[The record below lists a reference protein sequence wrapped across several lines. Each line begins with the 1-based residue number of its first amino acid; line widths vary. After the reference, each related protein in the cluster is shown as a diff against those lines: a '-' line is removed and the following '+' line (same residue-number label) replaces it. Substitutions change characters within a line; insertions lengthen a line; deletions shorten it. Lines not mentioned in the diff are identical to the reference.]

1 MIVALNFQT
10 KAIVVAVFSAFAML
24 GNTAHAELT
33 IDETRVKQV
42 VDQAEWTLQKEVDAT
57 EVLDKAIPEGKSSL
71 LFVRKNEDD
80 AKETSVNVSVDGR
93 HQGSLQSGNF
103 FQVYTCPGQIVLSVM
118 TASNNSND
126 VSKNSVPFAVD
137 ENQHHFY
144 DITVDEGG
152 DAIINQVTKK
162 IAMTLLADSDYQ
174 SHQISRVLQTCPTLV
189 TEGAT
194 EAATDGQNEAVS
206 VVEPES
212 VNTEQTP
219 EPEQTQTSEQA
230 DPVQTSANTPQ
241 AQQATDTQAQARS
254 GELKE
259 PTSVVLRILF
269 DNNSANIKMKYLNDI
284 ENVVALMN
292 EYLKTKA
299 SIEGHSD
306 NIGDDVYNQQL
317 SQLRAEAVRYL
328 LIFNY
333 GISPSRLEAIGYGES
348 RPIASNDTEEGR
360 ILNRRVEAVI
370 KNSP

>member
-152 DAIINQVTKK
+152 DAIINQVTKQ

-194 EAATDGQNEAVS
+194 DGQNEAVS

-212 VNTEQTP
+212 VDTEQTP
-219 EPEQTQTSEQA
+219 EPKQTQTSEQA
-230 DPVQTSANTPQ
+230 DPVQTSANNPQ

-306 NIGDDVYNQQL
+306 NIGDDEYNQQL

>member
-152 DAIINQVTKK
+152 DAIINQVTKQ

-194 EAATDGQNEAVS
+194 DGQNEAVS

-212 VNTEQTP
+212 VNTEQT
-219 EPEQTQTSEQA
+219 QTSEQA
-230 DPVQTSANTPQ
+230 DPVQTSANNPQ
-241 AQQATDTQAQARS
+241 AQQATNIQAQARS

-306 NIGDDVYNQQL
+306 NIGDDEYNQQL